1 MSGVRTTHREYDEYA
16 EVWRTCDDVVDGQ
29 RAMHKAG
36 ERYLKKLTDETAD
49 AYKARLSRADFY
61 NATWRTIAGLVG
73 MAFRKDPTIEVPAA
87 IVPYLD
93 NIDLA
98 GTTLYTFAKEVC
110 EEVLEYGRMGLLVD
124 HPPMPENV
132 AAITQAMAER
142 IGLRPTLKK
151 YGPEHIINWRY
162 STVGNATVL
171 TMVVLKEEAEIA
183 KSEFEFDEEDR
194 YRVLDLDERGQY
206 RQRVYRI
213 DDKGRDELVEGP
225 IYPQMNG
232 RALGFI
238 PFYIL
243 GTNGMALECDEPPL
257 IDLIDANI
265 AHYQV
270 NADYRHGLHFTGLPT
285 LFLAGVQQEEGKAPF
300 YIGSS
305 AAITSPHP
313 DAKGAYIEF
322 TGQGLGAMREALA
335 SLEQRMAVLGARM
348 LADETS
354 QVETLGATQIKRTGE
369 NSVLAS
375 IVIGVSQVLT
385 RVLEVMRD
393 WSGASGEVKFEI
405 SREFLPTGMDP
416 AKMRELLAAW
426 QSGAISFEDY
436 FLNMQSADII
446 SADKTFEQHQEQV
459 DAQGVVMPA
468 LSGSVAAA

>member
-1 MSGVRTTHREYDEYA
+1 MPGVRTTHREYDEYA

-36 ERYLKKLTDETAD
+36 ERYLPKLTDEGAD
-49 AYKARLSRADFY
+49 AYKARVKRADFY

-73 MAFRKDPTIEVPAA
+73 MAFRKDPTVEVPAA
-87 IVPYLD
+87 IEPYLA

-110 EEVLEYGRMGLLVD
+110 EEVLEYGRLGLLVD

-132 AAITQAMAER
+132 QAITQAMAER

-162 STVGNATVL
+162 ATIGNATVL
-171 TMVVLKEEAEIA
+171 AMVVLKEEAEIA

-194 YRVLDLDERGQY
+194 YRVLDLDENGQY

-232 RALGFI
+232 RALDFI

-243 GTNGMALECDEPPL
+243 GTNGIALECDEPPL

-369 NSVLAS
+369 NSVHAS

-385 RVLEVMRD
+385 KALEVMRD
-393 WSGASGEVKFEI
+393 WAGASGEVKFEI

-446 SADKTFEQHQEQV
+446 RAEKTFEEHQEQV
-459 DAQGVVMPA
+459 DAQGVA
-468 LSGSVAAA
+468 GGGASGIMAA

>member
-36 ERYLKKLTDETAD
+36 ERYLPKLTEEGSD
-49 AYKARLSRADFY
+49 AYKARVKRADFY

-73 MAFRKDPTIEVPAA
+73 MAFRKDPTVEVPAA
-87 IVPYLD
+87 IEPYLA

-110 EEVLEYGRMGLLVD
+110 EEVLEYGRLGLLVD

-132 AAITQAMAER
+132 TSLSQKAAETR
-142 IGLRPTLKK
+142 GLRPSLRK

-162 STVGNATVL
+162 GKVSNAKTL
-171 TMVVLKEEAEIA
+171 TMVVLQEEAQIA
-183 KSEFEFDEEDR
+183 KSEFEFDEENR
-194 YRVLDLDERGQY
+194 YRVLDLDENGQY

-225 IYPQMNG
+225 IYPQMFG
-232 RALGFI
+232 RALDFI
-238 PFYIL
+238 PFYII

-285 LFLAGVQQEEGKAPF
+285 LFLAGVQQEEGNAPF

-385 RVLEVMRD
+385 RALEVMRD

-405 SREFLPTGMDP
+405 SREFLPAGMDP

-446 SADKTFEQHQEQV
+446 RAEKTFEEHREQV
-459 DAQGVVMPA
+459 DSQGLAMPA
-468 LSGSVAAA
+468 PSATVAA

>member
-1 MSGVRTTHREYDEYA
+1 MSGVRTTHKEYDEYA
-16 EVWRTCDDVVDGQ
+16 DVWRTCDDVVDGQ

-36 ERYLKKLTDETAD
+36 ERYLPKLTEEGSD
-49 AYKARLSRADFY
+49 AYKARVKRADFY

-73 MAFRKDPTIEVPAA
+73 MAFRKDPTVEVPAA
-87 IVPYLD
+87 IAPYMD

-110 EEVLEYGRMGLLVD
+110 EDVLEYGRMGLMVD

-162 STVGNATVL
+162 ATIGNATVL
-171 TMVVLKEEAEIA
+171 AMVVLKEEAEIA

-194 YRVLDLDERGQY
+194 YRVLDLDENGQY

-225 IYPQMNG
+225 IYPQMHG
-232 RALGFI
+232 RALDFI

-243 GTNGMALECDEPPL
+243 GTNGLSLECDEPPL
-257 IDLIDANI
+257 IDLIYANI
-265 AHYQV
+265 THYQV
-270 NADYRHGLHFTGLPT
+270 NADYRHGLHFTALPT
-285 LFLAGVQQEEGKAPF
+285 ACFFGVQEDETKGGLH
-300 YIGSS
+300 IGSTAALAFRDPNAS
-305 AAITSPHP
+305 ASFLEFQ
-313 DAKGAYIEF
+313 GAGM
-322 TGQGLGAMREALA
+322 GQVKDALA
-335 SLEQRMAVLGARM
+335 SIEQRMAVLGARM

-385 RVLEVMRD
+385 KALEVMRD
-393 WSGASGEVKFEI
+393 WAGASGEVKFEI
-405 SREFLPTGMDP
+405 SREFMPTGMDP

-446 SADKTFEQHQEQV
+446 RAEKTFEEHQEQV